1 MSDST
6 STTPPKPAVGGN
18 GQARPA
24 APAPGAANG
33 GTGVASRRA
42 PGGAPG
48 AAKVAP
54 AATPAQDCLGRI
66 VCVSG
71 AQAIVQIEH
80 TQTGG
85 QAKAEVPQIGALVRM
100 HTAHSAVF
108 GIVSGLNIPVP
119 AQDGSE
125 PEMRIMEL
133 DLIGES
139 IARPSSD
146 KMVFQRGISFYPSL
160 GDEAFAASQ
169 ADLKAIYAQPDTPCV
184 RVGTICQDQAL
195 PAYVTVDELLGKHF
209 AILGTTG
216 SGKSCTVALML
227 RAILAHNASG
237 HIVLLDI
244 HNEYAQSFQDCA
256 EVLRSDN
263 LDLPYWLLNFEEM
276 REIVVGRAHAD
287 REAEV
292 SILKEAI
299 LRAKLKGQD
308 AAEKDAF
315 TTADTPI
322 PYRLSDVVRQIDDAL
337 GKLDKSTDSVPYL
350 RLKERLNTLQNDRR
364 YAFMF
369 PGVTVRDTMSAI
381 LSRIF
386 RVPVAGKPITIL
398 DLSGVPSEIMNVV
411 ISLLCRVTFDFAL
424 WSERAMPIL
433 LVCEE
438 AQRYMGQ
445 DATTGFEPTK
455 RALSRIAKE
464 GRKYGVSLG
473 LVSQRPAD
481 LAIEILS
488 QCSTIFAMRMSNRKD
503 QDFVRATLS
512 ESTVGLIDILPT
524 LRTGEAIAVGEGVPV
539 PARLMFDLLP
549 EDVRPHSGTAS
560 FSNAWQK
567 DNMGPDFVA
576 EVVKR
581 WRRQGR

>member
-1 MSDST
+1 MSE
-6 STTPPKPAVGGN
+6 TTGTGTAKKVPAGN

-24 APAPGAANG
+24 APAPRPP
-33 GTGVASRRA
+33 AS
-42 PGGAPG
+42 
-48 AAKVAP
+48 AP
-54 AATPAQDCLGRI
+54 AGTPGPAPTPAPAPECLGRI

-71 AQAIVQIEH
+71 AQAIVQIERAAA
-80 TQTGG
+80 GDR
-85 QAKAEVPQIGALVRM
+85 AKATDMPQIGALVRM
-100 HTAHSAVF
+100 HTAQSAVF

-119 AQDGSE
+119 AHDSGESE
-125 PEMRIMEL
+125 MLIMEV

-139 IARPSSD
+139 IVRLNADKPS
-146 KMVFQRGISFYPSL
+146 FQRGISFYPSL
-160 GDEAFAASQ
+160 GDEVFAASQ
-169 ADLKAIYAQPDTPCV
+169 ADLKAIYAQPNTACV

-216 SGKSCTVALML
+216 SGKSCTVALIL
-227 RAILAHNASG
+227 RAILAKNTGG

-244 HNEYAQSFQDCA
+244 HNEYAASFQESA
-256 EVLRSDN
+256 EVLRADS

-287 REAEV
+287 READV
-292 SILKEAI
+292 SILKGAI
-299 LRAKLKGQD
+299 LQARLKGQD
-308 AAEKDAF
+308 PADKGAYV
-315 TTADTPI
+315 TADTPI
-322 PYRLSDVVRQIDDAL
+322 PYRLSEVVRQIDDAL
-337 GKLDKSTDSVPYL
+337 GKLEKATDSVPYL

-364 YAFMF
+364 YAFIF
-369 PGVTVRDTMSAI
+369 PGVTVRDNMGAI

-386 RVPVAGKPITIL
+386 RVPVAGKPLTIL

-424 WSERAMPIL
+424 WSDRAMPIL

-445 DATTGFEPTK
+445 DQTTGFEPTK

-512 ESTVGLIDILPT
+512 ESTVGLIDTLPT

-539 PARLMFDLLP
+539 PARMMFDLLP
-549 EDVRPHSGTAS
+549 PDVRPHSGTAS
-560 FSNAWQK
+560 FSKAWQK
-567 DNMGPDFVA
+567 DDMGPEFVA